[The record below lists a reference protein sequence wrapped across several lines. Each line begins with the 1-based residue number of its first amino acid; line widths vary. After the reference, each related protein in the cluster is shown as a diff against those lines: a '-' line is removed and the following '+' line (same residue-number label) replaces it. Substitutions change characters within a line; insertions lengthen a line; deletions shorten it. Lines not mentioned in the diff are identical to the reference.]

1 MTKRRS
7 YRFRWIDVGSTISDQ
22 ALLMPKWQL
31 ALLNVCTGN
40 WRNRRRHSAGFTLI
54 EIVVA
59 LAILALSAAVM
70 LNQISN
76 GIAQASRA
84 DGISE
89 AGMLAQSLLAR
100 VGTEL
105 PLRQG
110 EFTGQFASRYRWEL
124 RVTPSGD
131 ANDLREMPVGAYD
144 VVAEVFWSDGIQER
158 SIALRTLRIGPKDAS
173 Q

>member
-1 MTKRRS
+1 MIERWLCC
-7 YRFRWIDVGSTISDQ
+7 FRWSEFGRMDPDRARLRWRFSLPNAWTAI
-22 ALLMPKWQL
+22 WQP
-31 ALLNVCTGN
+31 
-40 WRNRRRHSAGFTLI
+40 RRRRHSAGFTLV

-59 LAILALSAAVM
+59 LAILALSGAV
-70 LNQISN
+70 LLDQISN

-84 DGISE
+84 DAISE

-110 EFTGQFASRYRWEL
+110 EFTGQYSSRYRWKL
-124 RVTPSGD
+124 RVSPSGNATD
-131 ANDLREMPVGAYD
+131 ARELPVRAYTIA
-144 VVAEVFWSDGIQER
+144 AEVFWDDGIQER
-158 SIALRTLRIGPKDAS
+158 SIALRTLRIGPKDAT

>member
-1 MTKRRS
+1 VLSDDQTWSGFGWTVPDRARLMGWLSLPNAWTAIGAPSRRPS
-7 YRFRWIDVGSTISDQ
+7 E
-22 ALLMPKWQL
+22 
-31 ALLNVCTGN
+31 
-40 WRNRRRHSAGFTLI
+40 GFTLV

-59 LAILALSAAVM
+59 LAILALSAAV
-70 LNQISN
+70 LLDQISN

-84 DGISE
+84 DAISE

-110 EFTGQFASRYRWEL
+110 QLTGQYSSRYRWEL
-124 RVTPSGD
+124 HVTPTGD
-131 ANDLREMPVGAYD
+131 ATDLRALPVSAYM
-144 VVAEVFWSDGIQER
+144 VVVEVFWGDGMQER
-158 SIALRTLRIGPKDAS
+158 SIALRTLRIGPKDAR